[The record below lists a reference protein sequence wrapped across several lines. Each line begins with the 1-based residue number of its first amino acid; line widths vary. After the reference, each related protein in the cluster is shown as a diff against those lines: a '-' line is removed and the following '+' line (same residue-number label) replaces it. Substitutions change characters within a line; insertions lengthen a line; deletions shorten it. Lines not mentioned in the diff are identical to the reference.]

1 MSTTD
6 TAKHPYPAPEG
17 VLIGHFTPGSAAW
30 DEARTGLCITA
41 TEIAAVVG
49 LSPWMSRFT
58 LWHKKAGLAV
68 APFEMT
74 PAIEWGTRLE
84 DAVALKW
91 QEEHP
96 GFLAAPAGTWHH
108 REREWQRATPDRLI
122 YPQPAGEFEVP
133 DQADELLEVK
143 TSPFGDD
150 WGPDG
155 AEDGV
160 PVWYRCQVIWQMDTL
175 GLRRTRF
182 GVLIGG
188 WDYREYVVDYDEG
201 EAKILRDAAVQFLD
215 EVREGVRPP
224 IDGADDTYQ
233 TIRVQPDGFDDIDV
247 EIPLEDAAR
256 YELAQEQMAA
266 AKTELTTAKGL
277 VLDGIGTGRRAVA
290 NGRRIAYRIPK
301 PDGSTKSLSPYKT
314 SKEAA

>member
-1 MSTTD
+1 MSTDSTI
-6 TAKHPYPAPEG
+6 KHPYPVPDG
-17 VLIGHFTPGSAAW
+17 VLIGHLTPGSAAW

-58 LWHKKAGLAV
+58 LWHKKSGLNV

-74 PAIEWGTRLE
+74 SAIEWGSRLE
-84 DAVALKW
+84 DAVAQKW
-91 QEEHP
+91 EDEHP
-96 GFLAAPAGTWHH
+96 GYLAAPAGTWRH

-122 YPQPAGEFEVP
+122 YPQPASEFEIP
-133 DQADELLEVK
+133 EKADELLEVK

-160 PVWYRCQVIWQMDTL
+160 PVWYRCQVLWQMDTL

-182 GVLIGG
+182 AALISGH
-188 WDYREYVVDYDEG
+188 DYREYTVDYDEG

-215 EVREGVRPP
+215 EVRDGVRPP
-224 IDGADDTYQ
+224 IDGADDTYR
-233 TIRVQPDGFDDIDV
+233 TIRVQPDGFEDVDV

-256 YELAQEQMAA
+256 YELAQEASKAA
-266 AKTELTTAKGL
+266 ATELTAAKGI
-277 VLDGIGTGRRAVA
+277 VLDHIGTGRRAVA

-301 PDGSTKSLSPYKT
+301 PDGTTKSLNPYQQ
-314 SKEAA
+314 KEAA